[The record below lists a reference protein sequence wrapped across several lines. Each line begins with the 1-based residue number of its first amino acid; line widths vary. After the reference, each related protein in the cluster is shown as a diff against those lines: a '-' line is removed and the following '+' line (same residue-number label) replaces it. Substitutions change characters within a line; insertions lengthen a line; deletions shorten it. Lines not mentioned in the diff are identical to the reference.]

1 MKYFDGHN
9 DTLLKL
15 FLKKNRNIVNDFY
28 EGNDFCHI
36 DFPKMLKSNF
46 CGGFFAIFT
55 PNQEADDDLLKE
67 MIKHKYDFPLP
78 NKINQS
84 YALETTVSMIQILRE
99 ITASSS
105 NKIKICTSGKDIKEC
120 ERNNN
125 IGVIVHIEGAEAI
138 DKEFKSLNKLYEMGL
153 RSIGIVWS
161 RNNIFGHGVPFSYPS
176 SPDRGLGLTPIG
188 KDLVKICNEKK
199 ILIDLSHINQ
209 KGFYDVAKI
218 SNSPLIATHSNTHF
232 ISNHSRNLTNEQL
245 QTISETNGIVGINFA
260 TSFLR
265 KDGRMITETSLDVII
280 DHLEHLLDILG
291 ENNVA
296 IGSDYDGAI
305 TPYDISDIS
314 KINNLNLHL
323 QKKGYGKD
331 LIEKIF
337 YKNWICF
344 LEKNLIS

>member
-9 DTLLKL
+9 DTLLRL
-15 FLKKNRNIVNDFY
+15 FLKKNRNIINDFY
-28 EGNDFCHI
+28 DGNDFCNI
-36 DFPKMLKSNF
+36 DFPKILKSNF

-55 PNQEADDDLLKE
+55 PNQEDDDDLLKE
-67 MIKHKYDFPLP
+67 MVKHKYDFPLP

-84 YALETTVSMIQILRE
+84 YALETTISMIQILRE
-99 ITASSS
+99 ITSTSS
-105 NKIKICTSGKDIKEC
+105 NKIKICTSGKEVKEC

-176 SPDRGLGLTPIG
+176 SPDRGPGLTSIG
-188 KDLVKICNEKK
+188 KDLVKICNEKR

-218 SNSPLIATHSNTHF
+218 SNAPLVATHSNAHF

-245 QTISETNGIVGINFA
+245 KTISETNGIVGINFA

-265 KDGRMITETSLDVII
+265 KDGRMIPETSLDSII
-280 DHLEHLLDILG
+280 DHLDHLLNILG

-296 IGSDYDGAI
+296 IGSDYDGAVA
-305 TPYDISDIS
+305 PYDISDIS
-314 KINNLNLHL
+314 KISNLNLHL
-323 QKKGYGKD
+323 QKKGYAKD

-337 YKNWICF
+337 YKNWIFF
-344 LEKNLIS
+344 LEKNLVS